1 MFFFSL
7 LLWASDKREREGG
20 RERERGGGR
29 ERERGAENAHSTA
42 TTPKK
47 LPRNFQTRRHRQY
60 DWLVREKVADGALIA
75 KWRKPGYEFLC
86 SLLAIQRAGTNFGT
100 TALCRV
106 PLKQRTE
113 QQKVSPSVQ
122 TGCVSCA
129 SCDAGK
135 HDGPIWW
142 DQLDDDSDEEQ
153 EDGEEAARRRGEEQP
168 AAAAAAAARRPP
180 AEGNEEEEEEP
191 AAKRAKPSDAAAED
205 DEEGEEDEEEL
216 DEEVQKRL
224 QALKEGGGG

>member
-1 MFFFSL
+1 
-7 LLWASDKREREGG
+7 LLWGFWRERD
-20 RERERGGGR
+20 RERERQRETERDRERDR
-29 ERERGAENAHSTA
+29 ERERRARERAKENAHSTA
-42 TTPKK
+42 TSK
-47 LPRNFQTRRHRQY
+47 LSKPAQPHQKY

-86 SLLAIQRAGTNFGT
+86 SLLAIQRSGTNFGT

-113 QQKVSPSVQ
+113 QQRVSPSVQ

-142 DQLDDDSDEEQ
+142 DQLDDSDDEEEQ
-153 EDGEEAARRRGEEQP
+153 EQGEGQGQEEARRRGEEQP
-168 AAAAAAAARRPP
+168 AAAAAARR
-180 AEGNEEEEEEP
+180 EEEEEP
-191 AAKRAKPSDAAAED
+191 SAKRARSSDAAAAAAA
-205 DEEGEEDEEEL
+205 EEEEEEDEEEL

-224 QALKEGGGG
+224 QALKEGGG